1 MRDRGSAATVAL
13 VGLVALA
20 IGALAGDTGA
30 HGGRVQLAK
39 VPAGP
44 YLVSVWSLPDPPR
57 VGSLDVSLAVME
69 PRTERALLDA
79 SARLT
84 ATPRTGSGVALA
96 RELERGGGGN
106 PILYHV
112 LLDVPSPGAW
122 QVVVAVQGPAGS
134 GQVGFD
140 LAVEPAP
147 SLLWALGP
155 GVAVGLALLAWMVA
169 GWRRAPR

>member
-1 MRDRGSAATVAL
+1 VAL

-20 IGALAGDTGA
+20 IGALANDTGA

-44 YLVSVWSLPDPPR
+44 YLLSVWTLPDPAR

-69 PRTERALLDA
+69 PRTERALLDT

-84 ATPRTGSGVALA
+84 AAPVARSGAMLA

-106 PILYHV
+106 PILYHA
-112 LLDVPSPGAW
+112 LLEVPTAGPW
-122 QVVVAVQGPAGS
+122 QVTVSVQGPAGT
-134 GQVGFD
+134 GQVAFD

-147 SLLWALGP
+147 SRLWALGP
-155 GVAVGLALLAWMVA
+155 GVAVGLALLAWIVA
-169 GWRRAPR
+169 GWRRSGG